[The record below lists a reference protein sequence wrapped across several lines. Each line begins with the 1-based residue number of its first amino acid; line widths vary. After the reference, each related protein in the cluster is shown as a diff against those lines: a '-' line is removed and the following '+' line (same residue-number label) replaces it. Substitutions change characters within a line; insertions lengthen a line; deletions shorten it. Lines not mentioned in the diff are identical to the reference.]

1 MTRGRVSG
9 SPKKGDVIYEQ
20 PLRVYCDYPEI
31 PVATLDV
38 RRMYVMLFE
47 SVVVDGVLVEG
58 EQPITLDKNQDV
70 GKITPD
76 EHSAGI
82 VTIEERE

>member
-1 MTRGRVSG
+1 
-9 SPKKGDVIYEQ
+9 
-20 PLRVYCDYPEI
+20 
-31 PVATLDV
+31 
-38 RRMYVMLFE
+38 MYVMLFE
-47 SVVVDGVLVEG
+47 SVFVDGVLVEG

-82 VTIEERE
+82 VTIVTTEDRE